1 MMTITLGVGEIAL
14 LIIALAFLVLV
25 AAMIPA
31 LLQLKKTVKAMEDLA
46 TESKSAVANVNSIIV
61 RASGQIEDMEELAKK
76 AKDVGIKIVD
86 LLETVL
92 DTVRS
97 PLLTIVSLIVGV
109 EFGFRKLL
117 KRDKKEDA
125 KGGE

>member
-1 MMTITLGVGEIAL
+1 MTITLGVGEIAL

-97 PLLTIVSLIVGV
+97 PLLTLVSLIVGV

-117 KRDKKEDA
+117 KRDKKKDA

>member
-1 MMTITLGVGEIAL
+1 MTITLGVGEIAL

>member
-1 MMTITLGVGEIAL
+1 MTITLGVGEIAL

-97 PLLTIVSLIVGV
+97 PLLTLVSLIVGV

-117 KRDKKEDA
+117 KRDKKKDS